1 MRTVPNFSASA
12 DHTSTPRSDSDRA
25 LSVLLLAAAVAAL
38 AVTVNQLMDTWAE
51 DQLLTAWVA
60 LWAVVFAGSLLLAG
74 TARQTQS
81 FSRNFCCHLARRQLM
96 GRYCPRC
103 CRPSFLSTACA
114 VFAVFC
120 HARSRTFLQ
129 TCCACRTDG
138 RRSPCGTYRRRCV
151 GRRWRCF

>member
-12 DHTSTPRSDSDRA
+12 DHTPTPRSDNDRA

-74 TARQTQS
+74 TARRMAQHLVAAVTQWQQPEGVAQDHHHIMDS
-81 FSRNFCCHLARRQLM
+81 QGRIALEDRNVPH
-96 GRYCPRC
+96 YI
-103 CRPSFLSTACA
+103 
-114 VFAVFC
+114 
-120 HARSRTFLQ
+120 
-129 TCCACRTDG
+129 
-138 RRSPCGTYRRRCV
+138 
-151 GRRWRCF
+151 

>member
-74 TARQTQS
+74 TARRAGLGFGREVAGWTD
-81 FSRNFCCHLARRQLM
+81 RR
-96 GRYCPRC
+96 
-103 CRPSFLSTACA
+103 
-114 VFAVFC
+114 
-120 HARSRTFLQ
+120 
-129 TCCACRTDG
+129 
-138 RRSPCGTYRRRCV
+138 GT
-151 GRRWRCF
+151 RWKIGWMPLGGYV

>member
-74 TARQTQS
+74 TARRMAQHLVAAVTQWQ
-81 FSRNFCCHLARRQLM
+81 RPEDVAHDHRIMDGQ
-96 GRYCPRC
+96 GRIA
-103 CRPSFLSTACA
+103 LED
-114 VFAVFC
+114 
-120 HARSRTFLQ
+120 RSV
-129 TCCACRTDG
+129 
-138 RRSPCGTYRRRCV
+138 PHYI
-151 GRRWRCF
+151 